1 MSETPKTPADQIS
14 DYLTTGM
21 HHSTKEAKEVINAII
36 ERYRDGSLARE
47 RAIEEIKLQGASEG
61 DAMRWL
67 GAVRPKLSG

>member
-1 MSETPKTPADQIS
+1 MTI
-14 DYLTTGM
+14 LT
-21 HHSTKEAKEVINAII
+21 AKSWTAAINAII

-67 GAVRPKLSG
+67 GTVRPKLSG